1 MPRLGKATKTVTL
14 SVHTKKLSLG
24 LCRLMVSDTA
34 SCALST
40 IPSLLSPGLK
50 INVRSCFGLTAI
62 IPALLTL
69 LPSDCKE
76 IEKRESW
83 SLEASTISIAGDP
96 PPNGFGNR
104 GLETKAL
111 NARPL
116 RLAAR
121 GALYPLHETKQI
133 KVIHTAKTVQ
143 AFFKPGTP
151 KSFEG

>member
-1 MPRLGKATKTVTL
+1 M
-14 SVHTKKLSLG
+14 
-24 LCRLMVSDTA
+24 
-34 SCALST
+34 
-40 IPSLLSPGLK
+40 IPNLLSPGLK
-50 INVRSCFGLTAI
+50 INVRSCLGLTAI
-62 IPALLTL
+62 IPAPLTL

-76 IEKRESW
+76 IEKRDNW

-96 PPNGFGNR
+96 PPNGFGSR

-111 NARPL
+111 KVRLL

-121 GALYPLHETKQI
+121 GALYPLHETKQV
-133 KVIHTAKTVQ
+133 KVMQTAKTVQ